1 MKIFIDVLD
10 NARLVW
16 VSSSTRTC
24 RQCGPLTST
33 GYTKRHV
40 TRDVKVIWDI
50 NQILEPIWNLIF
62 LDDYNILDSLPKFPP
77 LIFYLCPSL
86 CQTLIWVPATLV
98 RAGDQSLLI
107 YCDSL
112 DSRTVTTDGPHD
124 NVTCHV
130 SRSSTTPES
139 LWTGWM
145 SASDC
150 GTHSVTITR

>member
-1 MKIFIDVLD
+1 MKIFIDVPD

-40 TRDVKVIWDI
+40 TRDVMFGDI
-50 NQILEPIWNLIF
+50 KQILEQIWNLIF
-62 LDDYNILDSLPKFPP
+62 LDDYNILDSFQNFLWYFICVQVSAKLWFEFQQHWPG
-77 LIFYLCPSL
+77 
-86 CQTLIWVPATLV
+86 LV
-98 RAGDQSLLI
+98 TRVCWFIAIVWTAGQWQWPVMGLM
-107 YCDSL
+107 
-112 DSRTVTTDGPHD
+112 TH
-124 NVTCHV
+124 VTCHV
-130 SRSSTTPES
+130 SRSLTTPES

-145 SASDC
+145 SVSGS